1 MEPEN
6 KGHKPKYLTVE
17 RFQQFLNNDWKH
29 LSKTVYW
36 IIIPLLMAIFAAVLA
51 KFITG

>member
-1 MEPEN
+1 M
-6 KGHKPKYLTVE
+6 KKYLTLE
-17 RFQQFLNNDWKH
+17 EWRRFLSNDWRH
-29 LSKTVYW
+29 LTRTVYW